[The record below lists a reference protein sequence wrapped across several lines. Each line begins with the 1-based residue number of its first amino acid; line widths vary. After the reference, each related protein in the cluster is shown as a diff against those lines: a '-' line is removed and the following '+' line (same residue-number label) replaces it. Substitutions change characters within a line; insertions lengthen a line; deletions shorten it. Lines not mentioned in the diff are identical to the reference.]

1 MRQIAVL
8 GLSRFGSAV
17 ARSLAS
23 MDVEVLGVDL
33 SDEKVA
39 DFSKI
44 LTHTVQADI
53 LDEDALD
60 ALGLSDFDV
69 VVLCIKDIEISCLAT
84 IALKNHGARHVVAQ
98 ASGDAHAQILEH
110 IGADK
115 VIMPERDMGVRVAKS
130 LSGGNIMDSMELS
143 STHSLLEMEVPGE
156 WIGRSLIDC
165 KIRNKYGLNVVAI
178 RSGEELRVSPGGED
192 VFHPGDVMLVVG
204 ENDVLNKFSSRRQ
217 K

>member
-60 ALGLSDFDV
+60 ALEAAVQS
-69 VVLCIKDIEISCLAT
+69 
-84 IALKNHGARHVVAQ
+84 
-98 ASGDAHAQILEH
+98 
-110 IGADK
+110 
-115 VIMPERDMGVRVAKS
+115 KS
-130 LSGGNIMDSMELS
+130 
-143 STHSLLEMEVPGE
+143 
-156 WIGRSLIDC
+156 
-165 KIRNKYGLNVVAI
+165 
-178 RSGEELRVSPGGED
+178 EE
-192 VFHPGDVMLVVG
+192 
-204 ENDVLNKFSSRRQ
+204 
-217 K
+217 